1 MIKIAA
7 RLYPGVGYRQVVL
20 TLPEQLRIPFYNHP
34 NQHDLYSQ
42 FMVLAQ
48 ACLTEVIQGQFKDAD
63 YKVALIVFL
72 HTHGRNAVTI
82 LICMLF
88 WRREHFIL
96 GKKNGK
102 PLNTCRWLPLEDTGR
117 ST

>member
-48 ACLTEVIQGQFKDAD
+48 ACLTEVIQGQFKDTD

-72 HTHGRNAVTI
+72 HTHGRNGRYDTHLHVI
-82 LICMLF
+82 LA
-88 WRREHFIL
+88 
-96 GKKNGK
+96 
-102 PLNTCRWLPLEDTGR
+102 
-117 ST
+117 